1 MRIEI
6 SVSVHNPQSKIRNC
20 MVDIPFWNR
29 EVETAERSRLQELQ
43 LQRLKT
49 IIGWALKTPFYK
61 RRLSQAG
68 IRSPE
73 EVRSLQDLHR
83 VPFTTKDDLRQN
95 FPRGLLAVEM
105 REVIRIHSSS
115 GTTGIPTVIYFT
127 RDDVDNWTDL
137 LARSIVGTGAVPDD
151 IFQNMMT
158 YGMFTGGLGLH
169 YGAERVGMTVIPI
182 GGGNTKRQIQTM
194 RDFQTTVVHVTPSYL
209 LHMHTK
215 LGEDGIGRKDL
226 ALRKAFIGAE
236 PHSENTR
243 RKLQDLLQIDAYN
256 SYGLSELNGPGVAF
270 ECVCK
275 KDMHLWEDAYIA
287 EIIDPK
293 TGEVLRDGQEGE
305 LVLTNLVRRA
315 MPILRYRT
323 RDLAFLH
330 PEGCDC
336 GRTHRRLSRILGRTD
351 DMLIINGV
359 NVFPSQIEEKI
370 MKIPEVATNYQI
382 HVDKKGALDRLTV
395 KVEIY
400 PKLFLGDV
408 AKLEML
414 RDKIKQEL
422 QASIVIAPG
431 IELHEPGSLPVFE
444 GKAKRVVDERPKD

>member
-1 MRIEI
+1 MD
-6 SVSVHNPQSKIRNC
+6 V
-20 MVDIPFWNR
+20 PFWNR
-29 EVETAERSRLQELQ
+29 EVETAGRSRLQEIQ

-49 IIGWALKTPFYK
+49 TIGWALRTPFYRK
-61 RRLSQAG
+61 RLSQVG
-68 IRSPE
+68 ISSPDDI
-73 EVRSLQDLHR
+73 RSLQDLQR
-83 VPFTTKDDLRQN
+83 IPFTTKDDLRHN
-95 FPRGLLAVEM
+95 FPRGLLAVDM
-105 REVIRIHSSS
+105 RDVVRIHSSS

-127 RDDVDNWTDL
+127 RDDIDNWTDL
-137 LARSIVGTGAVPDD
+137 LARSIVGTGAAAEDV
-151 IFQNMMT
+151 FQNMMT

-194 RDFQTTVVHVTPSYL
+194 KDFQTTVLHVTPSYL
-209 LHMHTK
+209 LHIHSR
-215 LGEDGIGRKDL
+215 LGQDGIGREDL
-226 ALRKAFIGAE
+226 ALRKAFVGAE

-243 RKLQDLLQIDAYN
+243 RKLQDLLHIDAYN

-275 KDMHLWEDAYIA
+275 KDMHIWEDAYIA
-287 EIIDPK
+287 EIINSQ
-293 TGEVLRDGQEGE
+293 TGETLKEGQEGE

-315 MPILRYRT
+315 TPMLRYRT
-323 RDLAFLH
+323 RDLAYLY

-382 HVDKKGALDRLTV
+382 HVDKNGALDRLTV

-400 PKLFLGDV
+400 PKLFLGEV
-408 AKLEML
+408 SKLEAL
-414 RDKIKQEL
+414 REKIKEEL
-422 QASIVIAPG
+422 RASIVITPAV
-431 IELHEPGSLPVFE
+431 ELHEPGSLPVSE

>member
-1 MRIEI
+1 MD
-6 SVSVHNPQSKIRNC
+6 V
-20 MVDIPFWNR
+20 PFWNK
-29 EVETAERSRLQELQ
+29 EVETVPRSQLEQLQ
-43 LQRLKT
+43 LQRLREV
-49 IIGWALKTPFYK
+49 IGWALRTPFYK
-61 RRLSQAG
+61 KRLGQAG
-68 IRSPE
+68 INSPDDIKT
-73 EVRSLQDLHR
+73 LQDLQR
-83 VPFTTKDDLRQN
+83 IPYTTKDDLRLS
-95 FPRGLLAVEM
+95 FPRGLLAVDM
-105 REVIRIHSSS
+105 REVVRVHSSS

-127 RDDVDNWTDL
+127 REDLDHWTDL
-137 LARSIVGTGAVPDD
+137 LARSIVGTGATADD

-158 YGMFTGGLGLH
+158 YGLFTGGLGLH

-194 RDFQTTVVHVTPSYL
+194 KDFQTTVVHITPSYL
-209 LHMHTK
+209 LHIHSR
-215 LGEDGIGRKDL
+215 LGEDGICRNDL

-243 RKLQDLLQIDAYN
+243 QKLQDLLHIDAYN

-275 KDMHLWEDAYIA
+275 KDMHVWEDAYIP
-287 EIIDPK
+287 EIIQPA
-293 TGEVLRDGQEGE
+293 TGEALPDGQEGE

-330 PEGCDC
+330 PEGCAC

-400 PKLFLGDV
+400 PKLFLGEV
-408 AKLEML
+408 ATLEAL
-414 RDKIKQEL
+414 RQKIIEEL
-422 QASIVIAPG
+422 RSSIVISPAV
-431 IELHEPGSLPVFE
+431 ELHEPGALPVFE
-444 GKAKRVVDERPKD
+444 GKAKRVVDDRPKE

>member
-1 MRIEI
+1 M
-6 SVSVHNPQSKIRNC
+6 
-20 MVDIPFWNR
+20 DIPFWSK
-29 EVETAERSRLQELQ
+29 EIETLDRASLGTVQLERLRDMVS
-43 LQRLKT
+43 
-49 IIGWALKTPFYK
+49 WALKTPFYSK
-61 RRLSQAG
+61 KLSSVG

-73 EVRSLQDLHR
+73 DIRDLR
-83 VPFTTKDDLRQN
+83 DLERIPFTTKDDLRRS

-105 REVIRIHSSS
+105 TEVVRIHSSS
-115 GTTGIPTVIYFT
+115 GTTGIPTVIYYT
-127 RDDVDNWTDL
+127 RDDVDRWTDL
-137 LARSIVGTGAVPDD
+137 LARSIVATGASAQD
-151 IFQNMMT
+151 IFQNMMS
-158 YGMFTGGLGLH
+158 YGLFTGGLGLH
-169 YGAERVGMTVIPI
+169 YGAERVGMAVIPI

-194 RDFQTTVVHVTPSYL
+194 KDFQTTVLHVTPSYL
-209 LHMHTK
+209 LHIHSQFEAEGVK
-215 LGEDGIGRKDL
+215 AGDL
-226 ALRKAFIGAE
+226 ALRRAFIGAE

-243 RKLQDLLQIDAYN
+243 RKIDDLLHIQAFN

-270 ECVCK
+270 ECVCR
-275 KDMHLWEDAYIA
+275 KDMHLWEDAYIV
-287 EIIDPK
+287 EIIDPT
-293 TGEVLRDGQEGE
+293 TGRNVEDGQEGE
-305 LVLTNLVRRA
+305 VVLTNLIRRA

-330 PEGCDC
+330 PEPCEC

-370 MKIPEVATNYQI
+370 MKVPEVATNYQI

-408 AKLEML
+408 ARLEAL
-414 RDKIKQEL
+414 RARIREEL
-422 QASIVIAPG
+422 RSSIVISPNV
-431 IELHEPGSLPVFE
+431 ELHEPGSLPVSE

>member
-1 MRIEI
+1 M
-6 SVSVHNPQSKIRNC
+6 
-20 MVDIPFWNR
+20 MDIPFWNR
-29 EVETAERSRLQELQ
+29 EIETAERGRIEQIQFQRLQE
-43 LQRLKT
+43 T
-49 IIGWALKTPFYK
+49 IGWALKTNLYRK
-61 RRLSQAG
+61 RLSQVG
-68 IRSPE
+68 VNSSDDIK
-73 EVRSLQDLHR
+73 SLGDLR
-83 VPFTTKDDLRQN
+83 RIPFTTKDDLRVS
-95 FPRGLLAVEM
+95 FPKGHLAVPM
-105 REVIRIHSSS
+105 NEVLRVHSSS
-115 GTTGIPTVIYFT
+115 GTTGIPTVIYYA
-127 RDDVDNWTDL
+127 RQDLDNWTDL
-137 LARSIVGTGAVPDD
+137 LARSIVATGAGPGD

-158 YGMFTGGLGLH
+158 YGLFTGGLGLH
-169 YGAERVGMTVIPI
+169 YGAERVGLTVIPI
-182 GGGNTKRQIQTM
+182 GGGNTKRQIQVM
-194 RDFQTTVVHVTPSYL
+194 KDFRTTVVHVTPSYL
-209 LHMHTK
+209 LHIHSK
-215 LGEDGIGRKDL
+215 LGEDGIELKDL

-243 RKLQDLLQIDAYN
+243 RKLQDLLRIDAYN

-275 KDMHLWEDAYIA
+275 KDMHVWEDAFIV

-293 TGEVLRDGQEGE
+293 TGEPLPDGQEGE
-305 LVLTNLVRRA
+305 VVLTNVVRRA
-315 MPILRYRT
+315 TPILRYRT

-330 PEGCDC
+330 PQGCDC

-400 PKLFLGDV
+400 PKLFLGEV
-408 AKLEML
+408 SKLESLKHRIVEEL
-414 RDKIKQEL
+414 RS
-422 QASIVIAPG
+422 SITISPG
-431 IELHEPGSLPVFE
+431 VELHEPGSLPVYE

>member
-1 MRIEI
+1 M
-6 SVSVHNPQSKIRNC
+6 
-20 MVDIPFWNR
+20 DIPFWNR
-29 EVETAERSRLQELQ
+29 EVETAERSRLEQMQ
-43 LQRLKT
+43 LSRLKET
-49 IIGWALKTPFYK
+49 LGWALETPVYRK
-61 RRLSQAG
+61 RLGQAG
-68 IRSPE
+68 VNSPE
-73 EVRSLQDLHR
+73 DIRGLEDLR
-83 VPFTTKDDLRQN
+83 RIPFTTKDDLRLS
-95 FPRGLLAVEM
+95 FPKGLLAVDM
-105 REVIRIHSSS
+105 REVLRVHSSS
-115 GTTGIPTVIYFT
+115 GTTGIPTVIYYA
-127 RDDVDNWTDL
+127 RDDLDNWTDL
-137 LARSIVGTGAVPDD
+137 LARSIVATGATGADV
-151 IFQNMMT
+151 FQNMMT
-158 YGMFTGGLGLH
+158 YGLFTGGLGLH

-194 RDFQTTVVHVTPSYL
+194 KDFQTTVVHITPSYL
-209 LHMHTK
+209 LHIHSK
-215 LGEDGIGRKDL
+215 LGEDGIGLEDL

-243 RKLQDLLQIDAYN
+243 RKLQDLLHIDAYN

-275 KDMHLWEDAYIA
+275 KDMHVWEDAYIV
-287 EIIDPK
+287 EIVDPK
-293 TGEVLRDGQEGE
+293 TGEVLPDGQEGE
-305 LVLTNLVRRA
+305 VVLTNVVRRA
-315 MPILRYRT
+315 TPILRYRT

-400 PKLFLGDV
+400 PKLFLGEV
-408 AKLEML
+408 AKLEAL
-414 RDKIKQEL
+414 RHRIIEEL
-422 QASIVIAPG
+422 RASITISPG
-431 IELHEPGSLPVFE
+431 VELHEPGSLPVFE